1 MSNPGTGSTAVLV
14 TEDLIQ
20 VSHDDDDDDD
30 DGYPAEGLVWKGSPH
45 RGSSALPLLMIVTAG
60 DCHSW

>member
-30 DGYPAEGLVWKGSPH
+30 DDGYPAEGLVW
-45 RGSSALPLLMIVTAG
+45 
-60 DCHSW
+60 